1 MRHISLALR
10 YLLIKGLEMSKFNRR
25 LGFTLVEL
33 LVVIAIIG
41 ILVGLLLPAV
51 QAAREA
57 ARRMQ
62 CSNNV
67 KQISLAVL
75 NYESANKRF
84 PARQSGTG
92 TLNVGGQR
100 MRLSIFVSILPYIE
114 QSALYERILS
124 RPAAFPWENHVDWNS
139 TLPGYICPSDS
150 YGATTDARGSAA
162 PNGKCSYSVNGG
174 DNYLSSVTT
183 PSERTDANEALLAT
197 KRSMPNRGVFGRN
210 DYQSIGAITD
220 GASNTLMVAERNIPN
235 ALRGKGMVMVDAGA
249 SNLSSYVPLSCR
261 AYWLGTEYS
270 PAAAAF
276 TQDTSPGHRWG
287 EGLAFFTAFT
297 TVLPP
302 NTALCLLGNPAWES
316 GGGHLGPGIWTP
328 TSEHTGGVTASLCD
342 GSVRFISSSIDA
354 GNSSTVA
361 PASTASG
368 MSPYGVWGA
377 LGTKGGGEVSML
389 QD

>member
-1 MRHISLALR
+1 
-10 YLLIKGLEMSKFNRR
+10 MSRR
-25 LGFTLVEL
+25 ILSKGFTLVEL

-75 NYESANKRF
+75 NYESANRKF

-100 MRLSIFVSILPYIE
+100 MRLSVFVTILPYIE
-114 QSALYERILS
+114 QQALYDRIMA
-124 RPAAFPWENHVDWNS
+124 RPAAFPWENHADWNM

-150 YGATTDARGSAA
+150 HSTTTDARGSAA

-174 DNYLSSVTT
+174 DNYLASVIT
-183 PSERTDANEALLAT
+183 PAERTDAAEALAAT
-197 KRSMPNRGVFGRN
+197 KRPKPNRGVFGRN
-210 DYQSIGAITD
+210 DYQTIGSISD
-220 GASNTLMVAERNIPN
+220 GTSNTLMVAERNIPM
-235 ALRGKGMVMVDAGA
+235 AVLGKGMVMVDAGA
-249 SNLSSYVPLSCR
+249 SNLASYVPLSCR
-261 AYWLGTEYS
+261 AYWIGNQYS
-270 PAAAAF
+270 PSAAAF

-297 TVLPP
+297 TILPP

-328 TSEHTGGVTASLCD
+328 SSEHTGGVTVSLCD
-342 GSVRFISSSIDA
+342 GSVRFISSSIDS
-354 GNSSTVA
+354 GNLSAVA
-361 PASTASG
+361 PAYNTSSP
-368 MSPYGVWGA
+368 SPYGVWGA
-377 LGTKGGGEVSML
+377 LGTKSGGEVSTL